1 MTIRCGGER
10 IFFFFFLFRYAKQV
24 SVSRGKKEINLL
36 QFAPSFT
43 SLSSISNDRNH
54 FFFLSMKQT
63 KYGRSLKIL
72 KYTLYRNLSF
82 NLDEIIEHPK
92 LANLEIRIEG
102 HDNTVA
108 KQRNVWKFWKNPNS
122 PFNLSKIIE
131 HWKLA
136 RPWHHR
142 RRELY
147 PLSKFT

>member
-10 IFFFFFLFRYAKQV
+10 IFFFFFCFDMQNRYLFREE
-24 SVSRGKKEINLL
+24 KKKLIYFNLRPRSP
-36 QFAPSFT
+36 PSLPSPT
-43 SLSSISNDRNH
+43 IETI
-54 FFFLSMKQT
+54 FFLSMKQT

-92 LANLEIRIEG
+92 LANLEIRIKG